1 MLLVDDPDGLVMKA
15 AKSGIVRTLYDA
27 ELVGGGGR
35 VKGELVDAADALGA
49 AVETFV
55 KHFGGDIEYVHG
67 ADALKKDGHVGIEM
81 RGIEKNEFFGAVVK
95 HGVLPKKTFSMGE
108 AEEKRYYIEA
118 RRIK

>member
-1 MLLVDDPDGLVMKA
+1 M
-15 AKSGIVRTLYDA
+15 
-27 ELVGGGGR
+27 
-35 VKGELVDAADALGA
+35 
-49 AVETFV
+49 
-55 KHFGGDIEYVHG
+55 HG